1 VSESP
6 LTRLHLALRW
16 RSCPFREIAAWVPL
30 AGRILDAGCGH
41 GLFALYLALTGPERR
56 VTAVD
61 IDDAKLA
68 VARRAAITAGVDD
81 RVGFEL
87 VPPDWR
93 PEGSWDAV
101 VEVDMLYLLGRARA
115 KEWIGCASGALAPG
129 GRLVV
134 KELDVV
140 PAWKARGSELQEVL
154 ATRVLQ
160 ITEGEALEL
169 IACDDVADAMRAAGL
184 AVDVRRLDRGRLHPH
199 YVAVGG
205 RR

>member
-16 RSCPFREIAAWVPL
+16 RTCPFPEVAAWVPS
-30 AGRILDAGCGH
+30 AGAILDAGCGH
-41 GLFALYLALTGPERR
+41 GLFALYLALTGPARR

-61 IDDAKLA
+61 IDDDKLA

-81 RVGFEL
+81 RVSFES
-87 VPPDWR
+87 VEPDWR
-93 PEGSWDAV
+93 PEGTWDAV
-101 VEVDMLYLLGRARA
+101 VEVDMLYLLGGARAR
-115 KEWIGCASGALAPG
+115 EWIERAASTLAPG

-140 PAWKARGSELQEVL
+140 PEWKARWSELQELL

-160 ITEGEALEL
+160 ITEGEELEL
-169 IACDDVADAMRAAGL
+169 IPCDDVGDAMRTAGL

-199 YVAVGG
+199 YVALGS
-205 RR
+205 RA